1 MRHQLNPATA
11 TQWSRQVARPWR
23 AVFLLYV
30 LVLTVGSN
38 WPGMHFRIG
47 EQVSPDKLVHAIAFG
62 GLATLLWRTRWLRA
76 QWQVGLIVLVWAA
89 AAELVQVLPI
99 FRRTLSIEDMVAG
112 QIGVLLVVAWW
123 WAIAPIGG
131 TASQLRHAR
140 RAFIVGGMFLRPR
153 YWIASAGA
161 AGIGAVVMGGGMW
174 MALRL
179 TGSQRYVVTA
189 LITAAF
195 AGAVAAVY
203 VTVSTL
209 SRRPRR
215 TLSDDQACFACGAS
229 CRGSSLDGFGRG
241 LCPTCTAP
249 IHRGQ
254 WVQPVEMPP
263 ATVLRGLGC
272 AAVAAAS
279 LLVVAACLYGIVRGL
294 SPWVDVTDNLLRSW
308 ETLSL
313 PMRYLIE
320 LAVVT
325 LALTVA
331 WRVYRARQAS
341 VDDRQHLRCRCCHH
355 DLADADVEQGLGRC
369 RRCGA
374 PFVRFPSQPEAV
386 KER

>member
-76 QWQVGLIVLVWAA
+76 RWQVGLIVLVWAA

-112 QIGVLLVVAWW
+112 QIGVLLVVVWW

-161 AGIGAVVMGGGMW
+161 AGIGAVVMGGGHVDGP
-174 MALRL
+174 APDRL
-179 TGSQRYVVTA
+179 
-189 LITAAF
+189 
-195 AGAVAAVY
+195 AAVRRDRAHHGG
-203 VTVSTL
+203 L
-209 SRRPRR
+209 RRRRSR
-215 TLSDDQACFACGAS
+215 SAC
-229 CRGSSLDGFGRG
+229 
-241 LCPTCTAP
+241 
-249 IHRGQ
+249 HRVGI
-254 WVQPVEMPP
+254 ESPP
-263 ATVLRGLGC
+263 ATDVERRPAVLRVRRLVPRFLPRRLRAGLLPHVHRAESSRPVGSASGDASGHR
-272 AAVAAAS
+272 AARAGMRGGRRCVIVSRGRVS
-279 LLVVAACLYGIVRGL
+279 LRDRARA
-294 SPWVDVTDNLLRSW
+294 
-308 ETLSL
+308 
-313 PMRYLIE
+313 
-320 LAVVT
+320 LAV
-325 LALTVA
+325 
-331 WRVYRARQAS
+331 
-341 VDDRQHLRCRCCHH
+341 
-355 DLADADVEQGLGRC
+355 GRC
-369 RRCGA
+369 RRKRAAVVGNAVAAHAVPDRACGCYPRA
-374 PFVRFPSQPEAV
+374 YGCLARLSGPAGVR
-386 KER
+386 